1 MFWLD
6 YTVESLGLH
15 GQAFR
20 VTGEW
25 EGEVMGKQKDGSPK
39 DHWLYKP
46 GDVYVVDENGWL
58 RKMGKFEEL
67 LLREGHGRDKRT
79 SRSD

>member
-6 YTVESLGLH
+6 YTVESAGLH

-20 VTGEW
+20 VKGDYP
-25 EGEVMGKQKDGSPK
+25 GEVMGVQKDGSPK

-46 GDVYVVDENGWL
+46 GDVFVVGTDGWL
-58 RKMGKFEEL
+58 RKTDEL
-67 LLREGHGRDKRT
+67 SVLLAKHEMSKST
-79 SRSD
+79 SK